1 MKNRIYD
8 VGDRTVLYAD
18 FRARNTDGTYSL
30 ADPTLVT
37 VMLRKPDGTENSYTA
52 EVDNPSVGVYTFETP
67 TFLDGEEGT
76 WYYRFKG
83 TGAVVGAEEGW
94 FTVRAS
100 RFTTP

>member
-8 VGDRTVLYAD
+8 VGDRIVLYAD
-18 FRARNTDGTYSL
+18 FRVRNTDGTYSL
-30 ADPTLVT
+30 ADPTTVT
-37 VMLRKPDGTENSYTA
+37 VMLRKPDGTENSYTSG
-52 EVDNPSVGVYTFETP
+52 VDNPSVGVYTFETP

-76 WYYRFKG
+76 WYYRFKS
-83 TGAVVGAEEGW
+83 TGIVGAEEGW